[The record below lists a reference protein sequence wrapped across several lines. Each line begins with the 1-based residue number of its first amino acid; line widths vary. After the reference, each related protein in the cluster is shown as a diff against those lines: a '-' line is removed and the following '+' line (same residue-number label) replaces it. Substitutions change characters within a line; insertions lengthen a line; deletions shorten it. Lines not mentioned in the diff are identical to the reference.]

1 MADRLERLAELAVH
15 GANVQPGQVLMITA
29 RDRATRTSRAPSR
42 PPAIGRGAKFV
53 DVDYFDPYVKRARIE
68 HADPDSL
75 DFVPKWYGTRMLEHA
90 EDGGARVTLAT
101 LTTPNLM
108 DDLDKTLVGRD
119 MLPRV
124 KELTKIVGDRSTNW
138 CIVPAPHRA
147 WATLVY
153 PDLDED
159 AAVRA
164 PLGRARARAA
174 ARRRRRGGRVGRAH
188 GGAERR
194 RGAARRRA
202 RSTRSSCAGRGR
214 SCRSA
219 CCPTHRWW
227 AADFTRADGLRHLP
241 NLPTEEVFTTP
252 DPLRTSG
259 HVTSTKPLALRDGT
273 IVRGLRVRFEDG
285 VAVEIDADDERR
297 QRSRRCSTIDEGAH
311 RLGELA
317 LVDRQGR
324 IGPLGTVFYDTLL
337 DENAASHIA
346 LGAGFKFL
354 VDDDDRAARE
364 RERPAHRLHDRLERA
379 STWTGSPPTAS
390 ACPCCAAATGR
401 SDSSPATG
409 GAAESVPCT
418 RFADDRP
425 GRNA

>member
-1 MADRLERLAELAVH
+1 MADRLERLADLAVH
-15 GANVQPGQVLMITA
+15 GANVQPGQVLMVTGEIGNEDVA
-29 RDRATRTSRAPSR
+29 RAVAAAGYR
-42 PPAIGRGAKFV
+42 RGAKFV

-68 HADPDSL
+68 NADPGSL
-75 DFVPKWYGTRMLEHA
+75 DFVPRWYGTRMVDHA
-90 EDGGARVTLAT
+90 EDEGARVTLAT
-101 LTTPNLM
+101 LTAPNLM

-147 WATLVY
+147 WATIVY

-159 AAVRA
+159 AAYERLWDELEHVLR
-164 PLGRARARAA
+164 LDDGDAA
-174 ARRRRRGGRVGRAH
+174 NAWDERMAVLRDA
-188 GGAERR
+188 AERLT
-194 RGAARRRA
+194 A
-202 RSTRSSCAGRGR
+202 RSFDAIELRGPGTEL
-214 SCRSA
+214 SIGML
-219 CCPTHRWW
+219 PTHRWW

-241 NLPTEEVFTTP
+241 NLPTEDVFTTP
-252 DPLRTSG
+252 DPLRTNG

-285 VAVEIDADDERR
+285 VAVEIDADTNGDTLK
-297 QRSRRCSTIDEGAH
+297 SLLDIDEGAR

-324 IGPLGTVFYDTLL
+324 IGPLGTVFYNTLL

-354 VDDDDRAARE
+354 VDEDVVPRVNESGQHIDFMIGSNEVEVDGITADGE
-364 RERPAHRLHDRLERA
+364 RIPVLR
-379 STWTGSPPTAS
+379 
-390 ACPCCAAATGR
+390 
-401 SDSSPATG
+401 G
-409 GAAESVPCT
+409 G
-418 RFADDRP
+418 DWQI
-425 GRNA
+425 